1 MKLAQEMTL
10 PSNGYEIF
18 NDFDALTTLVQKSF
32 MEAAKAAVAENN
44 GLGIKSRFL
53 AQRPI
58 RQIVSFCLMLARH
71 IIRSQEAHFKSLI

>member
-58 RQIVSFCLMLARH
+58 RQLVLFCLML
-71 IIRSQEAHFKSLI
+71 S